1 VPTLTVVVVMAGL
14 AAIAM
19 AVFGLPPV
27 DVHGPWHYLG
37 VMDPLC
43 GMTRA
48 VRLLAQAHM
57 ARAVE
62 YNPASPLLA
71 VFGAVVLVRAA
82 VGRSTGRWL
91 ELRFRWSATAYAAL
105 AVLVGL
111 LWAHQQLH
119 AGLLMRT

>member
-1 VPTLTVVVVMAGL
+1 MPTLTAIVVMAGL
-14 AAIAM
+14 AAITM

-48 VRLLAQAHM
+48 VLLLARAHI

-71 VFGAVVLVRAA
+71 AFGAVVLVRAA
-82 VGRSTGRWL
+82 VGRSTGDGWNFGCDGQRPRMPRWL
-91 ELRFRWSATAYAAL
+91 YWL
-105 AVLVGL
+105 ACCGRISSWTPLS
-111 LWAHQQLH
+111 
-119 AGLLMRT
+119 